1 VVGRYGGEEF
11 VIILPDTDQRTA
23 AELAERLRAAVE
35 GHIFKIEVEGR
46 AVNHRQT
53 MSLGVSQLTPDMQT
67 IESFLESADRKLY
80 QSKQSGRNKVT
91 V

>member
-1 VVGRYGGEEF
+1 
-11 VIILPDTDQRTA
+11 
-23 AELAERLRAAVE
+23 
-35 GHIFKIEVEGR
+35 
-46 AVNHRQT
+46 

-67 IESFLESADRKLY
+67 IEAFLESADRKLY